1 MKCWKKCEVL
11 TKVVWKKLLKVL
23 TKNCRKKGLLYD
35 KKRKTRAGYLSK
47 TYKDVIICLSVLPR
61 LQFSIHLITQTL
73 LGPVA
78 VTVAWLYI
86 KPFGEGP
93 TGDPVDSD
101 PDNKHP
107 NWWKGVTNSDCLLSE
122 PTVWSHKDFAILYE
136 TLTVFTHLACS
147 RMPHLQVCCTMAVPL
162 GVDCHPR
169 TT

>member
-1 MKCWKKCEVL
+1 MQ
-11 TKVVWKKLLKVL
+11 
-23 TKNCRKKGLLYD
+23 KKGLLYD

-86 KPFGEGP
+86 KPFREGP

-101 PDNKHP
+101 PDNKHL
-107 NWWKGVTNSDCLLSE
+107 NWWKGVTNPDCLLSE

-147 RMPHLQVCCTMAVPL
+147 RKPIYIAVQWYPLRCGLSSTYHLVPL
-162 GVDCHPR
+162 AWYLRDR
-169 TT
+169 